1 MVFSEYVNK
10 LPNLKQETINKLAE
24 ITSSTTMT
32 VYRWI
37 NGSVT
42 PPMVK
47 KKIIAEYLKMDIDD
61 LWPEDKEDKEIKEG
75 GSNGTN

>member
-61 LWPEDKEDKEIKEG
+61 LWPEDKEIKEG

>member
-1 MVFSEYVNK
+1 MVFSEYVNG
-10 LPNLKQETINKLAE
+10 LPNVRIDTINKLAE

-37 NGSVT
+37 NGSIN

-47 KKIIAEYLKMDIDD
+47 KKIIANFLG
-61 LWPEDKEDKEIKEG
+61 KEIKELWPEEEKG
-75 GSNGTN
+75 GKT